1 MCSTQFDESAALVFE
16 KSQQLRVMES
26 KRLGDND
33 RWAVPQPDANYFRRM
48 SKPSA
53 DGKVISVFGDYHQ
66 TVGSGVF
73 PNRIIA
79 RFFQA
84 D

>member
-1 MCSTQFDESAALVFE
+1 MFSTQFDESAALVFE
-16 KSQQLRVMES
+16 KTQQLRTMKSE
-26 KRLGDND
+26 RLGDNEGG
-33 RWAVPQPDANYFRRM
+33 AVPQPDANYFRRM